1 MSSLILWNGQNTILN
16 LMVSNSDSG
25 RGVGGWGV
33 DVSHETCHGVGQILR
48 TITELILPC
57 FIFSQ
62 ETMRHSLLIFTCNN
76 VCCIVSGS
84 LDILGYDSAN
94 I

>member
-25 RGVGGWGV
+25 RGVCVGGGGV
-33 DVSHETCHGVGQILR
+33 DVSHETCHGQILR

-57 FIFSQ
+57 FIFSLVI
-62 ETMRHSLLIFTCNN
+62 M
-76 VCCIVSGS
+76 
-84 LDILGYDSAN
+84 SAA
-94 I
+94 

>member
-25 RGVGGWGV
+25 RWVGGERLGV

-57 FIFSQ
+57 FIFSLVI
-62 ETMRHSLLIFTCNN
+62 M
-76 VCCIVSGS
+76 
-84 LDILGYDSAN
+84 SAA
-94 I
+94 

>member
-25 RGVGGWGV
+25 RGGGGV
-33 DVSHETCHGVGQILR
+33 DVSHEICHGVGQILR

-57 FIFSQ
+57 FIFSLVI
-62 ETMRHSLLIFTCNN
+62 M
-76 VCCIVSGS
+76 
-84 LDILGYDSAN
+84 SAA
-94 I
+94 